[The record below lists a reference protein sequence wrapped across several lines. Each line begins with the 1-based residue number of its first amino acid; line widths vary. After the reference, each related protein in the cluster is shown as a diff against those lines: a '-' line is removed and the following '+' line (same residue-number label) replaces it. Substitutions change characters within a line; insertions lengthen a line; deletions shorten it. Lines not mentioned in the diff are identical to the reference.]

1 VIWIFI
7 MGVIVWWW
15 VAYALALRKER
26 ERQKHVD
33 DPAGLA
39 CGSCIRCSLWI
50 GWQVSR
56 RSFSTPPGIWETRL
70 IEAAKVAA

>member
-1 VIWIFI
+1 MIWIFI

-33 DPAGLA
+33 DRLDA
-39 CGSCIRCSLWI
+39 RT
-50 GWQVSR
+50 R
-56 RSFSTPPGIWETRL
+56 ETS
-70 IEAAKVAA
+70 